1 MRVGRFGWG
10 VAAGVLLLVGVL
22 AGCAAS
28 GKGARAE
35 DDELPEFSAARLG
48 DAGSG
53 SLADD
58 ALSPAERDAARRS
71 WANDPPMREPL
82 DDPKDDD
89 PFAEPEAP
97 KPDESQADEPPKGPI
112 GRALDATGRF
122 FVSLASVGLSLGMA
136 IAPMFAMLGA

>member
-28 GKGARAE
+28 GKGARPE
-35 DDELPEFSAARLG
+35 DDELPEFSAARL
-48 DAGSG
+48 DESG
-53 SLADD
+53 SPLADD

-71 WANDPPMREPL
+71 WANDPPQRKPL

-89 PFAEPEAP
+89 PFAEPETP
-97 KPDESQADEPPKGPI
+97 KPDESTADEPPKGPI

-122 FVSLASVGLSLGMA
+122 FVAIASVGVSLGMA
-136 IAPMFAMLGA
+136 IAPMLAMLGA